1 LRIELEQK
9 TAIFDRQWRRAFL
22 AKIDAHPAAVSG
34 GNQKALWRPAMENK
48 VERGRTEQESRDEDG
63 KAKNCDENERG
74 FAH

>member
-1 LRIELEQK
+1 
-9 TAIFDRQWRRAFL
+9 
-22 AKIDAHPAAVSG
+22 
-34 GNQKALWRPAMENK
+34 MENK